1 MVNGFS
7 LAAIAEPAVA
17 RPKINMLAGVFG
29 VMLLIGLAV
38 GLYGFFA
45 GHHNVYNNTREIPW
59 GVLISTYAFFAITST
74 GLCLLGAISHIFG
87 GNKIAPLAN
96 RMVWLSLITIISGF
110 AVIGMEIENP
120 WRMAI
125 YNIISPNPTS
135 NIWWMGTLYGMAVG
149 FVCVEF
155 FLILTKQY
163 KFAIILGVFGAFAEM
178 AANSC
183 LGGVF
188 ATLAAHPFWYGGQL
202 PVYFLACAFLSGA
215 AAAVMFT
222 HFAYVIREKEMNS
235 TTFNAVQSA
244 AKVLLLMLI
253 LVSVANFW
261 KMVSFY
267 VGGSH
272 AGRTAADILTS
283 GYLATNFWVF
293 EIAIGLVFPILILA
307 MTKFRS
313 LPAMSAA
320 SVMALVGMFVA
331 RMDMVVAG
339 SVVPQFAGLDSSL
352 PEVFYYTPSS
362 FEWIVVLMGI
372 SLTGLAFLMGERVFG
387 KVFSS
392 HSEH

>member
-1 MVNGFS
+1 MANGFS
-7 LAAIAEPAVA
+7 LAAIAEPEVA
-17 RPKINMLAGVFG
+17 KPKVNMLTGVFG
-29 VMLLIGLAV
+29 LMLLVGLAA

-45 GHHNVYNNTREIPW
+45 GHHNVYNNTRELPW

-74 GLCLLGAISHIFG
+74 GLCLLGAISHVFG

-96 RMVWLSLITIISGF
+96 RMVWLSLITIISAF

-125 YNIISPNPTS
+125 WNVLSPNPTS

-155 FLILTKQY
+155 FLIVTRQY
-163 KFAIILGVFGAFAEM
+163 KLAIILGVFGAFAEM

-215 AAAVMFT
+215 AATVMFT
-222 HFAYVIREKEMNS
+222 HYAYVMRDKKMDD
-235 TTFNAVQSA
+235 TVFNAVQSA

-253 LVSVANFW
+253 LVSVATFW

-267 VGGSH
+267 VGGNH
-272 AGRTAADILTS
+272 AGRTAADVLTT
-283 GYLATNFWVF
+283 GYLSTNFWVF
-293 EIAIGLVFPILILA
+293 EIAIGLAFPILLLA
-307 MTKFRS
+307 MTKVRS
-313 LPAMSAA
+313 LPAMSTAA
-320 SVMALVGMFVA
+320 LMALVGMFVA
-331 RMDMVVAG
+331 RMDMVTAG

-352 PEVFYYTPSS
+352 PAVFHYTPST
-362 FEWIVVLMGI
+362 FEWLVVMMGVGI
-372 SLTGLAFLMGERVFG
+372 TGLAFLQGERFFG
-387 KVFSS
+387 KVFSDQG
-392 HSEH
+392 EH